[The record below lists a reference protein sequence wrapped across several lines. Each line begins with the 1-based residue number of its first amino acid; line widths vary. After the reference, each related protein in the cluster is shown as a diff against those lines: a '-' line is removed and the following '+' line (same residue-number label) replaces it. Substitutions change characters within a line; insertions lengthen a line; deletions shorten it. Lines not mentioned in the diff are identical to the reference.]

1 MSEEPF
7 YITYDLVVKFLQ
19 KHPAECVFELDAP
32 TKIFNRLQAAGF
44 HTLDDVENPA
54 RPNAFRECWLPSII
68 YDPSSKID
76 RRGEYGMIDSQR
88 DTALAKLT
96 EYERKLLGL

>member
-1 MSEEPF
+1 MDP
-7 YITYDLVVKFLQ
+7 YHITYDLVVKVL
-19 KHPAECVFELDAP
+19 KMHSVECVFELDAP

-44 HTLDDVENPA
+44 HTSDDC
-54 RPNAFRECWLPSII
+54 RDKHGRREEFLQCWHPSII

>member
-7 YITYDLVVKFLQ
+7 YITYDLVVEFLK
-19 KHPAECVFELDAP
+19 KHPAQCVFELDAP

-44 HTLDDVENPA
+44 RTLDDVENSA
-54 RPNAFRECWLPSII
+54 RPNAFRECWHPSII
-68 YDPSSKID
+68 YDPSMKID
-76 RRGEYGMIDSQR
+76 RRGEYGMIDAQR

>member
-7 YITYDLVVKFLQ
+7 YITYDLVVEFLR
-19 KHPAECVFELDAP
+19 KHPAQCVFELDAP
-32 TKIFNRLQAAGF
+32 TRIFNRLQAAGF
-44 HTLDDVENPA
+44 RTLDDVENSA
-54 RPNAFRECWLPSII
+54 RPNAFRECWHPSII
-68 YDPSSKID
+68 YDPSSNID